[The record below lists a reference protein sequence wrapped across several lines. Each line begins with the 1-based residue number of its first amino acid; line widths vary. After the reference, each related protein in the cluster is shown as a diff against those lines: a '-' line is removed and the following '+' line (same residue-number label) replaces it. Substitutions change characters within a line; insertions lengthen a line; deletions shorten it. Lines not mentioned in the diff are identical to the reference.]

1 MFIFKYRKKIVHKYR
16 LKMFYQGGLIQKEG
30 CNICDIACLSLLP
43 ETVFMSVSLLYNVF
57 LANIKRKY
65 FVNKYKH
72 IYNRE

>member
-43 ETVFMSVSLLYNVF
+43 ETVFMSVSYYIMFFWQTL
-57 LANIKRKY
+57 
-65 FVNKYKH
+65 
-72 IYNRE
+72 RESIL